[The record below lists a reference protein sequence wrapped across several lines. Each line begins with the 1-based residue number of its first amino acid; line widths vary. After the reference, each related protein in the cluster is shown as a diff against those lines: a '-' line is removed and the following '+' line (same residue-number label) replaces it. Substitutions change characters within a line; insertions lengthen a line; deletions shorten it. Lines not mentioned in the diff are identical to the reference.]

1 MANVIILAVLAV
13 IAVYAVSASRKHF
26 RGEGGCCGGAGTVR
40 EKKKLTAPRIGEK
53 TVRIEGM
60 HCENCRNRVEHAVN
74 RLDGVVCRVNLRKKT
89 ARISYSVPVSDET
102 LRETIEALGYEVQ
115 SSGRKGTV

>member
-1 MANVIILAVLAV
+1 MANFILVCALLLLVFFALR
-13 IAVYAVSASRKHF
+13 SARKHF

-74 RLDGVVCRVNLRKKT
+74 RLDGAVCRVNLRKKT

-115 SSGRKGTV
+115 SSGRKGTA